1 MVGIGGNWKE
11 ELGIHCG
18 MNNLLY
24 LRGTDCGHGRYFEIA
39 VQMQIMN
46 SLYMKNVLKK
56 VDEGKMYMYMYIQI
70 YVYTNV
76 YVYTNSYL

>member
-1 MVGIGGNWKE
+1 MVGIGDNWKE

-24 LRGTDCGHGRYFEIA
+24 LRGTDCGHDRYFEIA

-46 SLYMKNVLKK
+46 SLYMKNILKK
-56 VDEGKMYMYMYIQI
+56 VNEGKMYMVLILYK
-70 YVYTNV
+70 
-76 YVYTNSYL
+76 